1 MEMSLHMYHSV
12 LVAKKCLP
20 LQTLTMGVCMILLFE
35 HFMNFFFFIF
45 WYLGEDCSDLQHIW
59 TSNVHR

>member
-12 LVAKKCLP
+12 LVAKKCIP

-35 HFMNFFFFIF
+35 CFMNFF
-45 WYLGEDCSDLQHIW
+45 
-59 TSNVHR
+59 